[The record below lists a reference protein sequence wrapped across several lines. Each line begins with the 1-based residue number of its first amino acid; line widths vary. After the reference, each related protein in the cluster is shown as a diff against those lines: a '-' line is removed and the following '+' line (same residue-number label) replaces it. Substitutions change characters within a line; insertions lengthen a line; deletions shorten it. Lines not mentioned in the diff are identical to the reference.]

1 MDFREVVSSTP
12 ACRYYRPDAVPD
24 DVLRRVLDA
33 GRYAPTGGNRQGVRW
48 IAVRDPEKRRQ
59 IAALYLPLW
68 EQYAARA
75 TTKPGAPLPKLLADA
90 DHFARHL
97 ADVPVLLVVCAM
109 LGDLLATDRHLDR
122 LSIVGGASVYPAVQN
137 VLLAARNEGLGTAL
151 TTLLCAVEPQ
161 VKALLGIPEEGV
173 ATAALVTLGWP
184 AKPFPKRVAR
194 RPLAESCFADA
205 WNAPLF
211 A

>member
-24 DVLRRVLDA
+24 EVLRRVLDA
-33 GRYAPTGGNRQGVRW
+33 ARFAPTGGNRQGVRW
-48 IAVRDPEKRRQ
+48 VVVRDPLKRRQ
-59 IAALYLPLW
+59 LAELYLPLW

-109 LGDLLATDRHLDR
+109 LGDLLATDRHLER

-151 TTLLCAVEPQ
+151 TTLLCAVEPE
-161 VKALLGIPEEGV
+161 VKAVLGIPAEGV

-184 AKPFPKRVAR
+184 ERPFPKRVAR
-194 RPLAESCFADA
+194 RPLGEACFADA
-205 WNAPLF
+205 WNTPLF